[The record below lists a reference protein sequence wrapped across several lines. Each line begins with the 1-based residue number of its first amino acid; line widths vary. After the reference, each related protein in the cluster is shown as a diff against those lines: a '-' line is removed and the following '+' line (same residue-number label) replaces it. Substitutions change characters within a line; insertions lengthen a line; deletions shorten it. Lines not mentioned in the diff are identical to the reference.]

1 MIAQLLHITRRDM
14 EFLVNFTLNLSGR
27 LETAKQEIARHDAHA
42 DAQLALSL
50 TGGFIPSVSGFFA
63 SSMIISSPG

>member
-27 LETAKQEIARHDAHA
+27 LETAKQEIARHDARA

-50 TGGFIPSVSGFFA
+50 TGGFIPLSADF
-63 SSMIISSPG
+63 